1 MLICV
6 HFDTQTLS
14 VTANGETHTATV
26 EDKCMGCSSG
36 DLGTFSSFLRYSSF
50 NLLTFPLCRPVDMS
64 PTLFQTFAD
73 EAVGVVEVSWYYT
86 S

>member
-1 MLICV
+1 GLGACGTTNTDSDYIVALSQADYGNGEHCGE
-6 HFDTQTLS
+6 TLKI
-14 VTANGETHTATV
+14 TANGETHTATV

-36 DLGTFSSFLRYSSF
+36 DL
-50 NLLTFPLCRPVDMS
+50 DMS

-73 EAVGVVEVSWYYT
+73 ESVGVVEVSWYYT